1 MIDTAST
8 ALARVLTERFDA
20 TAATDLDVVVGFAWP
35 AQPHA
40 ATPALL
46 RCRIRDGVF
55 EILADESS
63 CAPDFTLYFRD
74 EAHAIGLL
82 STKISPIDAFMA
94 GEFRSSG
101 YIVWSFRTLAA
112 FA

>member
-1 MIDTAST
+1 MTTTST

-20 TAATDLDVVVGFAWP
+20 TAAADLDVVVGFAWP
-35 AQPHA
+35 AHA
-40 ATPALL
+40 APVPTL
-46 RCRIRDGVF
+46 RCTIHAGVF
-55 EILADESS
+55 EILTDE
-63 CAPDFTLYFRD
+63 APYEPDFTLYFRD
-74 EAHAIGLL
+74 EAHAIDLL
-82 STKISPIDAFMA
+82 SARISPIDAFMA